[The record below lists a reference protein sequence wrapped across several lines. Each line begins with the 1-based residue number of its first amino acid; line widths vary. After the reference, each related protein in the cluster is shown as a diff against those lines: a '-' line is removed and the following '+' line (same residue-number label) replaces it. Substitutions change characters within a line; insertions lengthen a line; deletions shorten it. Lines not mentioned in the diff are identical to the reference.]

1 MSEAGLSLVG
11 LHILFN
17 KETQIHYEIITALN
31 VLLRTG
37 LQSNKALYYLAT
49 ISDGLWMH

>member
-17 KETQIHYEIITALN
+17 KETQMHYEIITALS

-37 LQSNKALYYLAT
+37 LQSNKALYYL
-49 ISDGLWMH
+49 L